1 MNVSK
6 RSLVRKMEQ
15 PEDNPYHVTI
25 EVVNERCKGLKIIE
39 ELNITQYKLA
49 DIRGLPEGPTRHLV
63 KVPKEQFEKIPKKT
77 FKKVLGGEEAWLE
90 SDGCDVCNAILSNNS
105 FLVSAVHTKDYDFI
119 YDFVVPN
126 YAAFQ
131 KIIKTLDD
139 KEITSR
145 IRRVAKFEPKGET
158 LTERQERVLWL
169 ALKLG
174 FFEYPRKI
182 NSIELSS
189 KLRIAPSTLS
199 EIKRRGM
206 RKLLEKYFKT

>member
-1 MNVSK
+1 MG
-6 RSLVRKMEQ
+6 Q
-15 PEDNPYHVTI
+15 PEDNHYHVSI
-25 EVVNERCKGLKIIE
+25 EVVNEKCKGLKAIK
-39 ELNITQYKLA
+39 ELNIKQYKLA
-49 DIRGLPEGPTRHLV
+49 DIRGLPEGSTRHLI
-63 KVPKEQFEKIPKKT
+63 KVPREQLNKIPEKT

-90 SDGCDVCNAILSNNS
+90 SDGCDVCRAILSNNS
-105 FLVSAVHTKDYDFI
+105 FLVSAVHLENYDFI
-119 YDFVVPN
+119 YNFVVPN

-131 KIIKTLDD
+131 KIIKTLEG
-139 KEITSR
+139 KGITPR
-145 IRRVAKFEPKGET
+145 IRQVSKFEPKGET